1 LSQKPPQTMSQQRI
15 RRRGNH
21 PTGTRPS
28 RTSIGPRLALL
39 ALFVIAIM
47 AFFYVDADRHLTF
60 EALKNNRDRLLAYT
74 QEHYVFSVLTFIGL
88 YILQSTLSLPGSIIF
103 TLAGGLLFG
112 VVLGTL
118 YDVTACTIG
127 ATLGFLSSRYV
138 FRDWLLRRFGERLR
152 GFQEGFKKDGFTY
165 LLSLRLTPILPYF
178 LINLLS
184 GLTTIRVRSFVLAT
198 LLGSIPIT
206 FIYANAGQQIG
217 SVNELGDI
225 ATPGVVG
232 SLSLIG
238 MLAVASGLYR
248 FKKSRATAGHGAH
261 SSAPATTD
269 RRSA

>member
-1 LSQKPPQTMSQQRI
+1 MSNQQRP
-15 RRRGNH
+15 RQRRGLC
-21 PTGTRPS
+21 S
-28 RTSIGPRLALL
+28 RTSIWPRLALL
-39 ALFVIAIM
+39 GVFALAIT
-47 AFFYVDADRHLTF
+47 AFFYFDADRHLTF

-74 QEHYVFSVLTFIGL
+74 QQHYVSSVLTFIGL

-112 VVLGTL
+112 VILGTL
-118 YDVTACTIG
+118 YDVVACTIG
-127 ATLGFLSSRYV
+127 ATLGFLSSRYI
-138 FRDWLLRRFGERLR
+138 FRDWLLRRCGERLR
-152 GFQEGFKKDGFTY
+152 GFQEGFKKDGFSY
-165 LLSLRLTPILPYF
+165 LLSLRLMPILPYF

-232 SLSLIG
+232 SLALIG
-238 MLAVASGLYR
+238 MLAVASALYR
-248 FKKSRATAGHGAH
+248 FKKNGAIKSH
-261 SSAPATTD
+261 SPRSSSHATTD